1 MNGLAEMLDQLTCMR
16 DFVPEGLKEM
26 DPLPQDLQP
35 MDVFPFSPVDYHL
48 RPLFGGFRLP
58 LRYVWEL
65 SGPVSDATLRT

>member
-16 DFVPEGLKEM
+16 DFVPEGVK
-26 DPLPQDLQP
+26 
-35 MDVFPFSPVDYHL
+35 DVFPFSPVDYHL

-65 SGPVSDATLRT
+65 SAPVFDATLRT